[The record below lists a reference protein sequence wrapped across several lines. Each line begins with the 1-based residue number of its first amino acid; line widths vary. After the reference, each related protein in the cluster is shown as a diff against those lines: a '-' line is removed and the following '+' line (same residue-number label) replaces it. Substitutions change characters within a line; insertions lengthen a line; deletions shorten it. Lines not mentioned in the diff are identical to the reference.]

1 MYYVQVRKMM
11 RRTYSVFERPLLYK
25 SYLYFRYHHKALKT
39 LSKLLWHTFQKRRRD
54 EFLKRTYICYTVN
67 MERMILMSENDL
79 LLQILNELKTTNERL
94 NKLELNQKTL
104 KNDITTL
111 KMNQEQIKVAVLETN
126 SIVKRTDA
134 SLKQTSKTVQLLSH
148 RSIEQEAILKDFQ

>member
-1 MYYVQVRKMM
+1 
-11 RRTYSVFERPLLYK
+11 
-25 SYLYFRYHHKALKT
+25 
-39 LSKLLWHTFQKRRRD
+39 
-54 EFLKRTYICYTVN
+54 
-67 MERMILMSENDL
+67 MSENDL